1 MNLKKYFLNDK
12 FILSLILLNT
22 LLIFVQE
29 FNIKYRLFDYLDAFF
44 TLLFVVEMFV
54 KISHY
59 GFAGYIK
66 ENWNKFDFVIVLL
79 SVPSIFL
86 LLFKV
91 EIIANLNFLLALRAL
106 RIFKFFRILKFV
118 PNIVGL
124 LKSIQRALKASY
136 LVFIG
141 FFVLIFIVSIITCSI
156 FKNIAPEY
164 FGNPFKSFY
173 SIFRLFTI
181 EGWYEIPDVI
191 SSRTSSSMAFW
202 TDLYFIFLLLVGG
215 IIGLS
220 LVNSIFVD
228 AMVADNNDKL
238 EKEVDELKEKID
250 ELLYKIDKLSNNAKD
265 SNHSHDIN
273 L

>member
-1 MNLKKYFLNDK
+1 MKKYFLNDK
-12 FILSLILLNT
+12 FILVLILLNT
-22 LLIFVQE
+22 FLIFVQE
-29 FNIKYRLFDYLDAFF
+29 FNIKNRFFDYLDAFF
-44 TLLFVVEMFV
+44 TLLFVVEMVV
-54 KISHY
+54 KIRQYS
-59 GFAGYIK
+59 FRIYIK
-66 ENWNKFDFVIVLL
+66 DDWNKFDFVIVVL
-79 SVPSIFL
+79 SIPSIFL
-86 LLFKV
+86 LLLKL
-91 EIIANLNFLLALRAL
+91 EIIANLNFILALRAL

-156 FKNIAPEY
+156 FKNVAPEY
-164 FGNPFKSFY
+164 FGNPLKSFY

-181 EGWYEIPDVI
+181 EGWYEIPDAI
-191 SSRTSSSMAFW
+191 SSRTSVSMALW
-202 TDLYFIFLLLVGG
+202 TDIYFIVLLLIGG

-238 EKEVDELKEKID
+238 EKEVEELKGKID
-250 ELLYKIDKLSNNAKD
+250 ELLSKIDKVSSNTNT
-265 SNHSHDIN
+265 SNQSNDNQI
-273 L
+273 

>member
-1 MNLKKYFLNDK
+1 MKKYFLNDK

-22 LLIFVQE
+22 FLIFIQE
-29 FNIKYRLFDYLDAFF
+29 FNIKNRLFDYLDAFF
-44 TLLFVVEMFV
+44 TLLFVIEMIV
-54 KISHY
+54 KLRHLK
-59 GFAGYIK
+59 FKPYIK
-66 ENWNKFDFVIVLL
+66 DNWNKFDFIIVLL
-79 SVPSIFL
+79 SIPSIFL
-86 LLFKV
+86 LLFKI
-91 EIIANLNFLLALRAL
+91 EIVANLNFLLALRAL

-156 FKNIAPEY
+156 FKNIAPEF
-164 FGNPFKSFY
+164 FGNPLKSFY
-173 SIFRLFTI
+173 SIFRLFTT

-191 SSRTSSSMAFW
+191 SSRTSTSLSLW
-202 TDLYFIFLLLVGG
+202 SDIYFIFLLLIGG

-238 EKEVDELKEKID
+238 EHEVEELKDKID
-250 ELLYKIDKLSNNAKD
+250 ELHSKIDKLSNN
-265 SNHSHDIN
+265 SNSKQSTDIH